1 MIAASERTLRRSA
14 WGVWWLLVLSTAVAV
29 PLSFLDGNSGGS
41 WGSGG
46 IAGEVAFVGV
56 WMSFP
61 FVGLL
66 ILRLQPR
73 NAIGWLLIAVGMV
86 AGLGLAADSYA
97 VYGLLVSPGSVPG
110 PAVVAAVNEASWA
123 PWIGLM
129 GTFLI
134 LLYPDGHLP
143 SPRWRP
149 VAWLSAVTILI
160 VTVTILFSPGSM
172 QEGPVPTMENPIG
185 SQAAE
190 PLLKVLL
197 AIFLPLLPLCIVA
210 CAVALVRRFRRSHGI
225 ERQQLKWLATAGAGV
240 AFVYLLMMVSVF
252 LKDTNLISADAT
264 GWVTALQTLSVLSFV
279 LLPLAI
285 GVAILRHNLYGIDV
299 IINRAIVYGFLTATL
314 ATVYLGSVLL
324 LQLALSPLTKQS
336 DLAVAGSTLAAAALF
351 RPVRARIRH
360 IVDRRFYRSRYDA
373 TRTLDDFA
381 VRLRHELDLDAVGTD
396 LRAAV
401 HETVQPALVSLWL
414 RP

>member
-1 MIAASERTLRRSA
+1 
-14 WGVWWLLVLSTAVAV
+14 V
-29 PLSFLDGNSGGS
+29 
-41 WGSGG
+41 
-46 IAGEVAFVGV
+46 VAF
-56 WMSFP
+56 
-61 FVGLL
+61 
-66 ILRLQPR
+66 
-73 NAIGWLLIAVGMV
+73 A
-86 AGLGLAADSYA
+86 
-97 VYGLLVSPGSVPG
+97 
-110 PAVVAAVNEASWA
+110 
-123 PWIGLM
+123 
-129 GTFLI
+129 
-134 LLYPDGHLP
+134 
-143 SPRWRP
+143 
-149 VAWLSAVTILI
+149 
-160 VTVTILFSPGSM
+160 
-172 QEGPVPTMENPIG
+172 
-185 SQAAE
+185 
-190 PLLKVLL
+190 
-197 AIFLPLLPLCIVA
+197 
-210 CAVALVRRFRRSHGI
+210 
-225 ERQQLKWLATAGAGV
+225 
-240 AFVYLLMMVSVF
+240 YLLTMVSVF

-324 LQLALSPLTKQS
+324 LQLALSPLTNQS
-336 DLAVAGSTLAAAALF
+336 DLAVAGSTLAVAALF

-401 HETVQPALVSLWL
+401 HETVKPALVSLWL